1 MKVLFV
7 NSCIRND
14 SRTLRLCR
22 EYINK
27 YFSADDIEIEELVL
41 QNEDIKPFNG
51 EMLEKREADIAA
63 ESYVSFDYKY
73 ARQFADAD
81 IILIGAPYW
90 DCNYPSVLKA
100 YIEHIC
106 VRGITFGYVNGVPA
120 PLSKA
125 QELIYITTAGGYFP
139 ETCSLDMYLNEFCAM
154 IGIPKLTIHKADGL
168 DIIENDIEAILSETI
183 SKF

>member
-1 MKVLFV
+1 MNFGGVV
-7 NSCIRND
+7 ENVV
-14 SRTLRLCR
+14 TR
-22 EYINK
+22 EE
-27 YFSADDIEIEELVL
+27 F
-41 QNEDIKPFNG
+41 
-51 EMLEKREADIAA
+51 
-63 ESYVSFDYKY
+63 
-73 ARQFADAD
+73 
-81 IILIGAPYW
+81 
-90 DCNYPSVLKA
+90 
-100 YIEHIC
+100 
-106 VRGITFGYVNGVPA
+106 